1 MENPGLEFQRT
12 TSGGLELQRA
22 TGGLELRRSAH
33 FPLSLLGPC
42 PPHSVHSLGVKLSLL
57 HVQLLLWR
65 NKAKSN
71 VKEDSFPIG
80 VLPFLCTA

>member
-42 PPHSVHSLGVKLSLL
+42 PPHSVHFLGVKLSLY
-57 HVQLLLWR
+57 VYSCSCGGA
-65 NKAKSN
+65 KAKSN